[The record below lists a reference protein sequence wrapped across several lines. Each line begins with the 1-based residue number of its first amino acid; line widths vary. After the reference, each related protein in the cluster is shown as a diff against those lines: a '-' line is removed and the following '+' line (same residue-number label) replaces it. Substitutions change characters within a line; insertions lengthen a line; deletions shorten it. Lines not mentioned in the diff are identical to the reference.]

1 MKTAM
6 TPEAFTAAVA
16 AVGWKQSDFCRRA
29 GLTPQTAS
37 RWANGVNPIPAWV
50 PAYLGAMGEIQRL
63 YVTYVLP
70 LKPSASDVLTDDDD
84 VTGE

>member
-63 YVTYVLP
+63 HSTYVLP

-84 VTGE
+84 VNGA

>member
-63 YVTYVLP
+63 HSTYVLP
-70 LKPSASDVLTDDDD
+70 LKPSANDVLTDDDN